1 MRGQCSAISP
11 VPCVAIPVAPL
22 GGQKEVAPAGQCLHG
37 EAGAMKGWRLG
48 GGILVPPGLEPS
60 SAVSLGRDRIGAT
73 PPSLGCHH
81 PATPKWRA
89 ARWSGGE
96 AALEPAPTPP
106 SLLWQTRVVKED
118 EVQPMNPPK
127 FDMIEDM
134 AMLTHLNEASVL
146 YNLKRRYSHW
156 MIYVSCRRPG
166 GPRHPHPTMRE
177 RGAGAPLRLSRPLP
191 ARRPTRGSSASPST
205 PTSGCPSTPR
215 PWWRPTRGSGAPR
228 PPLTSTP
235 SLTTPTT
242 TCCAVRG
249 PPGTMAAGGLG
260 GKAEG

>member
-1 MRGQCSAISP
+1 MSP
-11 VPCVAIPVAPL
+11 W
-22 GGQKEVAPAGQCLHG
+22 GSWGNE
-37 EAGAMKGWRLG
+37 
-48 GGILVPPGLEPS
+48 GLEVGGVAFWCPQAWS
-60 SAVSLGRDRIGAT
+60 PPQLCPWGGTGLGLLLPAWGAT
-73 PPSLGCHH
+73 TLPPQN
-81 PATPKWRA
+81 

-156 MIYVSCRRPG
+156 MIYVSHHHPG

-191 ARRPTRGSSASPST
+191 ARRPTQGSSASPST

-235 SLTTPTT
+235 SPTTPTT

-249 PPGTMAAGGLG
+249 SLGTMAAVGLG